1 MTAQRNV
8 RIFAIFL
15 LVTIVAAGSWASGR
29 VEPTLPGLLVEGEW
43 VAANLDHENVVIL
56 DTGRSMDDYLAGHV
70 PNAVYFDRSIY
81 YGEVNG
87 TPGMFTGVDSVGAAL
102 RDAGV
107 NDDSIVILYDSGHG
121 LWATRLFWTLEL
133 LGHEHAA
140 VLNGGS
146 GKWAEDN
153 RASSTTVKVP
163 RPGNFAAYLRPEL
176 VVDGEG
182 INSEIDSFTV
192 IDARSSAEFEG
203 SDIRAARG
211 GHIPGAINIDWVLNN
226 NSDGATAFLPATEL
240 GEFYDAELSGQ
251 SGTIVTHCQTGVRGA
266 HTYFVLRLLG
276 YEDVALYDASWV
288 EWGNSE
294 VFPVS
299 TALN

>member
-1 MTAQRNV
+1 MTAQKNV
-8 RIFAIFL
+8 RTFAIIL
-15 LVTIVAAGSWASGR
+15 LFTIVAAGSWASRR

-87 TPGMFTGVDSVGAAL
+87 IPGMFTGVDPVGAAL

-107 NDDSIVILYDSGHG
+107 NDDSIVILYDSGSG

-146 GKWAEDN
+146 GKWADDQ
-153 RASSTTVKVP
+153 RLSSMTARVAK
-163 RPGNFAAYLRPEL
+163 PGNFSAYLRPEL

-182 INSEIDSFTV
+182 LDSEIDSFTV
-192 IDARSSAEFEG
+192 IDARSSAEYEG
-203 SDIRAARG
+203 SDVRAARG
-211 GHIPGAINIDWVLNN
+211 GIFPG
-226 NSDGATAFLPATEL
+226 
-240 GEFYDAELSGQ
+240 LS
-251 SGTIVTHCQTGVRGA
+251 TWTGC
-266 HTYFVLRLLG
+266 
-276 YEDVALYDASWV
+276 
-288 EWGNSE
+288 
-294 VFPVS
+294 
-299 TALN
+299 